1 MKNMVS
7 IIIPYYKK
15 KKFIKETL
23 DSVYNQTYKN
33 YEVIL
38 IYNDK
43 NKDDFNFVKSH
54 LKKFP
59 RYTIIKNS
67 KLGVGISRNLGIK
80 ISKGKFLA
88 FLDSDDLWRKDKL
101 KKQINYMINKNI
113 LVSHTAY
120 KVIDEKKTFL
130 YSRQARH
137 LEYSDLLKSCDVGLS
152 TVIIKKNS
160 RFKIKFPSLKTKED
174 YVLWLKISKTGY
186 KFYGLNLSLVSWRK
200 TKNSLSSSLTQKLLD
215 GFRVYN
221 IYEGKSIMNSL
232 INLLYLSI
240 NYIKK
245 KFRL

>member
-59 RYTIIKNS
+59 RYTIIKNF

-113 LVSHTAY
+113 LVSHT
-120 KVIDEKKTFL
+120 VIK
-130 YSRQARH
+130 
-137 LEYSDLLKSCDVGLS
+137 
-152 TVIIKKNS
+152 
-160 RFKIKFPSLKTKED
+160 
-174 YVLWLKISKTGY
+174 
-186 KFYGLNLSLVSWRK
+186 
-200 TKNSLSSSLTQKLLD
+200 
-215 GFRVYN
+215 
-221 IYEGKSIMNSL
+221 
-232 INLLYLSI
+232 
-240 NYIKK
+240 
-245 KFRL
+245 

>member
-1 MKNMVS
+1 MVS

-15 KKFIKETL
+15 KNFIKQTL
-23 DSVYNQTYKN
+23 ESIYNQTYKN

-43 NKDDFNFVKSH
+43 NEDDFKFVERH
-54 LKKFP
+54 LKKFS

-67 KLGVGISRNLGIK
+67 NLGAGISRNLGIK

-120 KVIDEKKTFL
+120 KVIDEKKNFL
-130 YSRQARH
+130 YSRKAHH

-160 RFKIKFPSLKTKED
+160 RFKIKFPTLKTKED
-174 YVLWLKISKTGY
+174 YVLWLKISKLGY
-186 KFYGLNLSLVSWRK
+186 KFYGLNLPLASWRK
-200 TKNSLSSSLTQKLLD
+200 TKNSLSSSLIQKLLD

-221 IYEGKSIMNSL
+221 IYEGKSIMTSL

-245 KFRL
+245 KI

>member
-1 MKNMVS
+1 MVS

-67 KLGVGISRNLGIK
+67 KLGAGISRNLGIK

-101 KKQINYMINKNI
+101 KKQLDSYNHLIPNMELYASKQRLI
-113 LVSHTAY
+113 L
-120 KVIDEKKTFL
+120 L
-130 YSRQARH
+130 
-137 LEYSDLLKSCDVGLS
+137 
-152 TVIIKKNS
+152 
-160 RFKIKFPSLKTKED
+160 
-174 YVLWLKISKTGY
+174 GY
-186 KFYGLNLSLVSWRK
+186 
-200 TKNSLSSSLTQKLLD
+200 LTTLQHQP
-215 GFRVYN
+215 
-221 IYEGKSIMNSL
+221 
-232 INLLYLSI
+232 LLYQTTSPNTLHLGLLI
-240 NYIKK
+240 L
-245 KFRL
+245 RLFFCFWGLLTMDSTIFQDLPLF

>member
-59 RYTIIKNS
+59 RYTIIKNF

-120 KVIDEKKTFL
+120 KVIDEKKNFL

-186 KFYGLNLSLVSWRK
+186 KFYGLNLPLVSWRK